1 VSLRSQRAVE
11 VKLAVGYPLSQ
22 WTAGLRSCRRFPLFN
37 MARGS
42 NLAAARAAAQAR
54 RKKKT
59 KTKTKG
65 GRAGGRNFVTAT
77 AAAAAAAA
85 AAEETAAEETAEK
98 TAAEA
103 EAAEAEAAEAEAAE
117 AEAAEARSASGRHAR
132 KARTDGSVAEVNA
145 SRADK
150 VAFAEAELMLTVE
163 QVALRKMR
171 AQGHGWV
178 CALWVQKQLRVFLA
192 RDLDGGD
199 GGRKEGWIEEVV
211 AGGRKERAPVRV
223 AEGRLESQR
232 LVVMDGQEF
241 FFFDIDGVDLFSDL
255 GGDKKA
261 EPVVDE
267 LEPPPPV
274 VDEPEPPPVH
284 CQFINVATLRRA
296 AT

>member
-1 VSLRSQRAVE
+1 MPFGVHQPQPQ
-11 VKLAVGYPLSQ
+11 KKNKG
-22 WTAGLRSCRRFPLFN
+22 
-37 MARGS
+37 ARQGS
-42 NLAAARAAAQAR
+42 STKAEAAR
-54 RKKKT
+54 
-59 KTKTKG
+59 
-65 GRAGGRNFVTAT
+65 
-77 AAAAAAAA
+77 AAAA
-85 AAEETAAEETAEK
+85 AAEK
-98 TAAEA
+98 TA
-103 EAAEAEAAEAEAAE
+103 
-117 AEAAEARSASGRHAR
+117 AAEARSASGRRAR
-132 KARTDGSVAEVNA
+132 KARTDGSVAEVKP

-150 VAFAEAELMLTVE
+150 VACAEAELVLSVE

-192 RDLDGGD
+192 HDLDGVA

-211 AGGRKERAPVRV
+211 AGGRTERAPVRV

-267 LEPPPPV
+267 LRARRV
-274 VDEPEPPPVH
+274 GLLRGR
-284 CQFINVATLRRA
+284 ATTRMSRP
-296 AT
+296 TRSR

>member
-1 VSLRSQRAVE
+1 MPFGVHQPQPQ
-11 VKLAVGYPLSQ
+11 KKNKG
-22 WTAGLRSCRRFPLFN
+22 
-37 MARGS
+37 ARQGS
-42 NLAAARAAAQAR
+42 STKAEAARAAAAAAE
-54 RKKKT
+54 KT
-59 KTKTKG
+59 AAEASKSRTKG
-65 GRAGGRNFVTAT
+65 KGKGRDTRGK
-77 AAAAAAAA
+77 AAAAAA
-85 AAEETAAEETAEK
+85 AAEQMA
-98 TAAEA
+98 
-103 EAAEAEAAEAEAAE
+103 
-117 AEAAEARSASGRHAR
+117 AAEARRASARRAR
-132 KARTDGSVAEVNA
+132 KARTDGSVAEVKP

-150 VAFAEAELMLTVE
+150 VACAEAELVLSVE

-192 RDLDGGD
+192 HDLDGGD
-199 GGRKEGWIEEVV
+199 GGRKVAWIEEVV

-274 VDEPEPPPVH
+274 VDAQARMAV
-284 CQFINVATLRRA
+284 QQLYMYVSM
-296 AT
+296 